1 MILIVSIKQHNSVQ
15 LTPPPLL
22 LIKMCSFLLHVCL
35 EPTLVTLMVAPRT
48 CGLLNAH
55 DRGKDSRREKSAGTQ
70 WV

>member
-15 LTPPPLL
+15 LNPPR
-22 LIKMCSFLLHVCL
+22 SFDQNV
-35 EPTLVTLMVAPRT
+35 PTLVTLMVAPRT